1 MRVWPAFLVF
11 LLTVLSLALDAQDM
25 DWRPGPY
32 PAYRAALDGAEA
44 DAIAV
49 ILDQLKGGET
59 LRTPTLG
66 GSLPIYLFEQA
77 LDMPIVLLPI
87 ANHDNNQHGRNEN
100 LRLKNLFDAI
110 AIYAAV
116 IAAYGGDG

>member
-1 MRVWPAFLVF
+1 M
-11 LLTVLSLALDAQDM
+11 
-25 DWRPGPY
+25 
-32 PAYRAALDGAEA
+32 
-44 DAIAV
+44 
-49 ILDQLKGGET
+49 KGGET